1 MRAPFLNRTSPPT
14 ILTLTLIAGLS
25 ALSMNVFLPSLPGM
39 AQHFGASYA
48 LMQLSVTFYLAM
60 TAALQIVIGPI
71 ADRYGRRPVLL
82 GSFAIFLV
90 ATVGTI
96 VAPTVEVFL
105 VCRMAQAAVASG
117 TVLSRAIVRDM
128 VSGPEAASMI
138 GYVTM
143 GMSLVPMVGPILGG
157 VLDSAFGWQANFA
170 VLLLAGLGVAALVYL
185 DLGETG
191 QPGPRAGGQMRAF
204 AALMRARDF
213 WLWSLTA
220 GFASGAFFAYL
231 AGVPDVGAR
240 IFGLG
245 STAVGMLF
253 AATAV
258 GYMGGNF
265 IAARFSVR
273 MGMGRMVLA
282 GTGITTVALALLA
295 VLSAAGISGPVV
307 FFALTLFLGVGNGMT
322 LPNANAGIVS
332 VRPDLAGT
340 ASGLGGAVML
350 GGGAALAALAGV
362 ALGQSTTEL
371 PLVLLML
378 ASSAASI
385 VTALPVAR
393 NA

>member
-1 MRAPFLNRTSPPT
+1 MSSAFLNRTSPPS

-39 AQHFGASYA
+39 ARHFDASYA

-60 TAALQIVIGPI
+60 TAVLQVVIGPI

-96 VAPTVEVFL
+96 LAPSVEVFL
-105 VCRMAQAAVASG
+105 ICRMAQAAVASG

-157 VLDSAFGWQANFA
+157 VLDSAFGWQANFG
-170 VLLLAGLGVAALVYL
+170 VLLLAGLAVAALVYL

-191 QPGPRAGGQMRAF
+191 QPGPREGGQLQAF
-204 AALMRARDF
+204 AALMRSRDF
-213 WLWSLTA
+213 WMWSLTA
-220 GFASGAFFAYL
+220 GLASGAFFAYL
-231 AGVPDVGAR
+231 AGAPDVGNR

-258 GYMGGNF
+258 GYMAGNF

-273 MGMGRMVLA
+273 MGMGWMVLA
-282 GTGITTVALALLA
+282 GTGTTTTALA
-295 VLSAAGISGPVV
+295 VLAGLSALGISGPVI
-307 FFALTLFLGVGNGMT
+307 FFVLTLFLGVGNGMT

-332 VRPDLAGT
+332 VRPDLSGT
-340 ASGLGGAVML
+340 ASGLGGAIML
-350 GGGAALAALAGV
+350 GGGAALSALSGV
-362 ALGQSTTEL
+362 VLHHAETEL
-371 PLVLLML
+371 PLVLVML

-385 VTALPVAR
+385 LTALPVAR
-393 NA
+393 HS

>member
-1 MRAPFLNRTSPPT
+1 
-14 ILTLTLIAGLS
+14 
-25 ALSMNVFLPSLPGM
+25 
-39 AQHFGASYA
+39 
-48 LMQLSVTFYLAM
+48 
-60 TAALQIVIGPI
+60 
-71 ADRYGRRPVLL
+71 
-82 GSFAIFLV
+82 
-90 ATVGTI
+90 
-96 VAPTVEVFL
+96 
-105 VCRMAQAAVASG
+105 
-117 TVLSRAIVRDM
+117 
-128 VSGPEAASMI
+128 
-138 GYVTM
+138 
-143 GMSLVPMVGPILGG
+143 
-157 VLDSAFGWQANFA
+157 
-170 VLLLAGLGVAALVYL
+170 
-185 DLGETG
+185 
-191 QPGPRAGGQMRAF
+191 
-204 AALMRARDF
+204 
-213 WLWSLTA
+213 
-220 GFASGAFFAYL
+220 
-231 AGVPDVGAR
+231 
-240 IFGLG
+240 
-245 STAVGMLF
+245 MLF

-282 GTGITTVALALLA
+282 GTGTTTLALALLA

-378 ASSAASI
+378 ASSVASI
-385 VTALPVAR
+385 LTALPVAR

>member
-1 MRAPFLNRTSPPT
+1 MLNRQSPPS

-48 LMQLSVTFYLAM
+48 LMQLSVTLYLAM
-60 TAALQIVIGPI
+60 TAALQIVIGPV

-82 GSFAIFLV
+82 VSFGLFLL
-90 ATVGTI
+90 ATLGTI
-96 VAPTVEVFL
+96 IAPDVETFL
-105 VCRMAQAAVASG
+105 ICRMAQAAVASG

-128 VSGPEAASMI
+128 VSGAEAASMI

-157 VLDSAFGWQANFA
+157 MLDQAFGWQANFA
-170 VLLLAGLGVAALVYL
+170 ALLVIGAAVAMLVYL

-191 QPGPRAGGQMRAF
+191 QTGPRPGGQMRAW
-204 AALMRARDF
+204 AALMRSRTF
-213 WLWSLTA
+213 WMWSLTA
-220 GFASGAFFAYL
+220 CFASGAFFAYL
-231 AGVPDVGAR
+231 AGAPDVGNR

-258 GYMGGNF
+258 GYMIGNF
-265 IAARFSVR
+265 LAGRFSVR
-273 MGMGRMVLA
+273 VGMGRMVLA
-282 GTGITTVALALLA
+282 GTGITTAALA
-295 VLSAAGISGPVV
+295 VLAMLTALKLSGPEV
-307 FFALTLFLGVGNGMT
+307 FFALTLFLGIGNGMS

-350 GGGAALAALAGV
+350 GGGAALSALAGLV
-362 ALGQSTTEL
+362 LGHATSEL

-385 VTALPVAR
+385 LTALPVAR
-393 NA
+393 SI